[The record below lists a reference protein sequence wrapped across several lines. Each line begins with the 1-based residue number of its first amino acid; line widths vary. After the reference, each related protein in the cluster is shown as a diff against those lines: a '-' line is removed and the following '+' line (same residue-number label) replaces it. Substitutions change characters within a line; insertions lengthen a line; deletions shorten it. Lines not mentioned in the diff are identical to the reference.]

1 MTAHTTDGG
10 PAFPVH
16 DLQAAQPSSMNDL
29 NAMARGMSLRE
40 ADAEIDRL
48 RAREASLEESLH
60 YANGVAD
67 LAMKHRDDAEN
78 RVAELEPDANAFRA
92 MVNLQMYIGFRQGT
106 VVAFSD
112 GILAASVFNLGHD
125 ALSAARNA
133 IADHATALNECSK
146 KADDALA
153 KAATP

>member
-1 MTAHTTDGG
+1 MSNATGPNTTSIESRARYACMNGG
-10 PAFPVH
+10 NV
-16 DLQAAQPSSMNDL
+16 SSITGKVVKL
-29 NAMARGMSLRE
+29 ARE
-40 ADAEIDRL
+40 ADAEIERL
-48 RAREASLEESLH
+48 RA
-60 YANGVAD
+60 
-67 LAMKHRDDAEN
+67 

-106 VVAFSD
+106 VEAFSD

-153 KAATP
+153 KDGA

>member
-1 MTAHTTDGG
+1 MRPDYCPLWNEPCQKGCDPKCGT
-10 PAFPVH
+10 
-16 DLQAAQPSSMNDL
+16 MN
-29 NAMARGMSLRE
+29 AWEALRKE
-40 ADAEIDRL
+40 NERL
-48 RAREASLEESLH
+48 RA
-60 YANGVAD
+60 
-67 LAMKHRDDAEN
+67 

-106 VVAFSD
+106 VEAFSD

-153 KAATP
+153 KDGA